1 MNGGGERLD
10 DLALVQLACL
20 LRGTAA
26 LFATAGRSLGDL
38 PAGRFSAAVAQAIN
52 RVTGQMIPGSGDTSA
67 RVSEIV
73 SRASYLAHPEDAA
86 YDEGRLEP
94 LLTTVKRDGRER
106 AARVLV
112 APLRALDQFDDDE
125 LFPVGTDAPRDN
137 VTHVNAFLADVAN
150 VGGTTLAAFNGGLGA
165 LLLKYA
171 WCVPHSGSRDLS
183 IHDHTR
189 VMCAIA
195 ATLWE
200 LRDATDQRFAI
211 VGGDV
216 SGLQAFL
223 YRISSSGALKGLRGR
238 SFYLQLIEE
247 AVGRFLLREWNLP
260 DACRIMEGGG
270 HLYIL
275 APARVLDSLPE
286 VRTRLAEAFIDH
298 HDADLFVA
306 IAGCEVST
314 DDLTDANS
322 IETRFAEVNEK
333 LGRAKRRRG
342 EGLSASRMAQ
352 RLFNA
357 RDVGSQDH
365 QFCRVCDRSISDAGS
380 SIPSQDDRERR
391 TCALCLSLED
401 LGHRLRQG
409 STLVMWHSPDTAGDV
424 ARQLETAP
432 DDDLDDDRSAWGS
445 AAWNGVLGALGL
457 EIRVLRNVNGLTRR
471 GRPHVP
477 ISAQTWVLR
486 LQGTDVG
493 QAVADAASL
502 GLDGAVPGF
511 RLLAQATPLTRDG
524 RQVADFAELADAA
537 SGSKYIGFLRA
548 DVDNLGDTILR
559 GLRTTTSDGT
569 AMNRGTL
576 ARRVALSMSL
586 RLFFEGHLSRLCR
599 KSQENGPAR
608 ALDSLFLIYAGG
620 DDLFIAGAWD
630 AVARVAGE
638 ISEAFRKYAGGNPAV
653 HLSAGLAMGHA
664 KYPISAGARD
674 AGEAQDEAKG
684 YVRPPNS
691 SGGAGRA
698 KDAFHLLDRTIGWE
712 AFPAAQALAKD
723 LIDAVRD
730 GSGSA
735 PRSFIRLAL
744 ELVRMEGS
752 ERVRQKSLDDADAS
766 HATRSGTVRRTPRL
780 RTGQV
785 AGGRWLA
792 LAAYQMTRARESRGG
807 RTSRVRPELV
817 KRVHEL
823 LLTPEG
829 IDRLAIAATWAD
841 LAIR

>member
-1 MNGGGERLD
+1 GGERLD
-10 DLALVQLACL
+10 DLARVQLACL

-26 LFATAGRSLGDL
+26 LLATAGRSLSDL
-38 PAGRFSAAVAQAIN
+38 PAGRFSVAVTEAISEI
-52 RVTGQMIPGSGDTSA
+52 TGHSSSGSGDLRE
-67 RVSEIV
+67 RVSEIAN
-73 SRASYLAHPEDAA
+73 RASYLAHPEDAA
-86 YDEGRLEP
+86 RDEGRLEP
-94 LLTTVKRDGRER
+94 LLTTVKRDWRER
-106 AARVLV
+106 GARGLV

-125 LFPVGTDAPRDN
+125 LFPIVSDAPRDH
-137 VTHVNAFLADVAN
+137 VTHVNAFLSDLTN
-150 VGGTTLAAFNGGLGA
+150 VGGTTLAAFNGALGS

-171 WCVPHSGSRDLS
+171 WCVPHRGSRDVS

-200 LRDATDQRFAI
+200 LRDATDQRLAI
-211 VGGDV
+211 IGGDV
-216 SGLQAFL
+216 SGVQAFL

-306 IAGCEVST
+306 IAGTGIST
-314 DDLTDANS
+314 DDLLDANS
-322 IETRFAEVNEK
+322 IEARFAEVNEK

-352 RLFNA
+352 RLFKA

-409 STLVMWHSPDTAGDV
+409 STLVMWHSPDTASAV
-424 ARQLETAP
+424 TSQAETAQ
-432 DDDLDDDRSAWGS
+432 DDDDDRSAWGS

-457 EIRVLRNVNGLTRR
+457 EIRVLRNVNGVTRR

-477 ISAQTWVLR
+477 INAQTWVLR
-486 LQGTDVG
+486 LQGTDVV

-559 GLRTTTSDGT
+559 GLHTTTSDGT

-599 KSQENGPAR
+599 KSQDNGPAR

-674 AGEAQDEAKG
+674 ALEAQDKAKG

-691 SGGAGRA
+691 NGGAGRA
-698 KDAFHLLDRTIGWE
+698 KDAIHLLDRTIGWE
-712 AFPAAQALAKD
+712 TFPAAQALANE
-723 LIDAVRD
+723 LVDAVRD

-735 PRSFIRLAL
+735 PRSFIRMAL

-766 HATRSGTVRRTPRL
+766 HATSSGTARRTPRL
-780 RTGQV
+780 RAGQV

-792 LAAYQMTRARESRGG
+792 LAAYQMTRAKESRGG
-807 RTSRVRPELV
+807 RNARVRPDLV